1 VALQGREAELALIAQ
16 AMDDPAVAGMVVAG
30 EAGVEAATRR
40 RPRARQCAR
49 WSPRRPGGRQTQQ
62 RPRQPTAWDS
72 VATPPA
78 TADPLAPLHPFNP
91 LVALLDDLLSW
102 PTIPSVTEQG
112 ASTPLG
118 DLEELDDPGCCRWS
132 CPA

>member
-1 VALQGREAELALIAQ
+1 
-16 AMDDPAVAGMVVAG
+16 
-30 EAGVEAATRR
+30 
-40 RPRARQCAR
+40 
-49 WSPRRPGGRQTQQ
+49 
-62 RPRQPTAWDS
+62 
-72 VATPPA
+72 
-78 TADPLAPLHPFNP
+78 LHPFNP